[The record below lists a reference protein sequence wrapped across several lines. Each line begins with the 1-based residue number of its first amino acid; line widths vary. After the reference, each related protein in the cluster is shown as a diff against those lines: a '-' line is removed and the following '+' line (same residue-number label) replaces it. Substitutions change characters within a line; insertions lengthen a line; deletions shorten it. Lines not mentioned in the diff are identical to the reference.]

1 MKNNIWKILC
11 IILLIAVLVLVVL
24 LKNSY
29 KKTGENY
36 NLSDTKT
43 NQRDESN
50 IDELTGDIRISLDEN
65 ISKEGSVKGAENLK
79 WSDAWIRQSDNEM
92 EISLT
97 LNNESETEK
106 IQERDLTVN
115 LLDKDNN
122 IIYTKDVKIK
132 EINSKV
138 DYTFLECKIEV
149 TSPVIIYD
157 LQIQAK

>member
-1 MKNNIWKILC
+1 MKNNIWKI
-11 IILLIAVLVLVVL
+11 ISVILLIVVLVLLIL

-29 KKTGENY
+29 KKTRENN

-65 ISKEGSVKGAENLK
+65 ISKEGIVKGAENLK

-115 LLDKDNN
+115 LLDKVNN

-132 EINSKV
+132 EINSNV
-138 DYTFLECKIEV
+138 DYTFLECKIEI

>member
-1 MKNNIWKILC
+1 MKSNIWKI
-11 IILLIAVLVLVVL
+11 ISVILLIVVLVLLIL

-29 KKTGENY
+29 KKTGENN

-65 ISKEGSVKGAENLK
+65 ISKEGIVKGAENLK
-79 WSDAWIRQSDNEM
+79 WNDAWIRQSDNEM

-138 DYTFLECKIEV
+138 DYTFLECKIEI

>member
-11 IILLIAVLVLVVL
+11 TILLIAVLVLLVL

-29 KKTGENY
+29 KKTGEKN
-36 NLSDTKT
+36 NLPDTKT
-43 NQRDESN
+43 NQRAESDIDES
-50 IDELTGDIRISLDEN
+50 IGDIRIFLDEN
-65 ISKEGSVKGAENLK
+65 ISKEGIVKGAENLR
-79 WSDAWIRQSDNEM
+79 WNDAWIRQSDNEM

-115 LLDKDNN
+115 LLDKDNK

-138 DYTFLECKIEV
+138 DYTFLECKIEI

>member
-11 IILLIAVLVLVVL
+11 IILLIVVLVLVVL

-29 KKTGENY
+29 KKTAEDN
-36 NLSDTKT
+36 NLPDTKT
-43 NQRDESN
+43 NQRAESDIDES
-50 IDELTGDIRISLDEN
+50 IGDIRISLDEN
-65 ISKEGSVKGAENLK
+65 ISKEGIVKGAENLK
-79 WSDAWIRQSDNEM
+79 WNDAWIRQSDNEM

-132 EINSKV
+132 EINSNV
-138 DYTFLECKIEV
+138 DYTFLECKIEI

-157 LQIQAK
+157 IQIQAK